1 MSFAASTRS
10 RSSPVL
16 PMAAMVD
23 ILFLLLVFFIT
34 ASSLRDHDRVIEVTL
49 PGTET
54 DQPGPPTTPI
64 IITIDAEGRTSIG
77 GQTYPL
83 AELREK
89 LVRRAEQ
96 YPDEPVD
103 LRGDARCDHGTIIAV
118 LDTVRAAGLY
128 NVRLHTRPIMRVMG
142 EE

>member
-1 MSFAASTRS
+1 MSFAASARS
-10 RSSPVL
+10 RSGPVL

-23 ILFLLLVFFIT
+23 ILFLLLVFFVT

-54 DQPGPPTTPI
+54 DLPGATSTPI
-64 IITIDAEGRTSIG
+64 IITVDAEGRTSIG
-77 GQTYPL
+77 GQVFAL
-83 AELREK
+83 AELQQK
-89 LVRRAEQ
+89 LTRRAEL

-103 LRGDARCDHGTIIAV
+103 LRGDSRCDWGTIMSV
-118 LDTVRAAGLY
+118 FDTVRAAGMV
-128 NVRLHTRPIMRVMG
+128 NVRLHTRPVLRVMG